1 MARHVE
7 AYLTPNVIEIPYDAK
22 KMCNEKK
29 LHCCKCGPFQI

>member
-22 KMCNEKK
+22 KNVQWKETA
-29 LHCCKCGPFQI
+29 LL